1 MGASSLCVGPRGVF
15 CAIWFARQKTKANM
29 AQNHFWCNHMRVS
42 GAGCGAWAWGG
53 GKIISQFAG
62 AWTKLRKS
70 REEPM
75 PNISKEAELQT
86 VITTF
91 EMTPGT
97 CQDLLDALT
106 DAYDQFISKQPGF
119 IAAGLH
125 VNDAQTRIANYSQW
139 RRREDFQAMLRSEEM
154 RERNRKIN
162 QLCRSFE
169 PVMYDVLQAYD

>member
-1 MGASSLCVGPRGVF
+1 
-15 CAIWFARQKTKANM
+15 
-29 AQNHFWCNHMRVS
+29 
-42 GAGCGAWAWGG
+42 
-53 GKIISQFAG
+53 
-62 AWTKLRKS
+62 
-70 REEPM
+70 M
-75 PNISKEAELQT
+75 PKISKETELQT

-169 PVMYDVLQAYD
+169 PVMYDVMEAF